1 MVQKSL
7 GRVPRPVIALGA
19 FLSFGKQSRSRPIAA
34 AQRGLTLV
42 RVHCAQCHAI
52 DKVSDTPLPI
62 APPFRTCISNS
73 RSRAYAGAWPKA
85 LLPTIRRYPISRLD
99 PDQLAD
105 VMAFEP

>member
-1 MVQKSL
+1 MVRKSL
-7 GRVPRPVIALGA
+7 GRALGLVVALGA
-19 FLSFGKQSRSRPIAA
+19 FLSLASAPVPAQSPA
-34 AQRGLTLV
+34 AQRGLTFV

-52 DKVSDTPLPI
+52 DKVSDSPLPI

-99 PDQLAD
+99 PDQI
-105 VMAFEP
+105 